1 MTPANPFVGHA
12 LRVPRLSGADAVAV
26 AREAFGVD
34 GRAEELGSHQDQNF
48 RIDAPDGRY
57 VLKVANTTFSRSEL
71 EMQNRA
77 MEYVAAALPGTVPVP
92 VCAQDGS
99 DVVELEHAG
108 MRHDVRVLSYLDG
121 EPLRCFGYLAPGVLR
136 EAGRLAGRVAGTLA
150 SFDHPAVDRVLQW
163 DIRQAADVVSAFAVQ
178 VCDDE
183 RRALAERTIER
194 AAGHLERLDPNLRR
208 QVVHGDITD
217 WNMLAQRNQAA
228 QPTPCGLI
236 DFGDVTRSWL
246 AAECAVLATAVAAR
260 RPARALRDAVEV
272 VRGFHSA
279 IPLLEAEVAA
289 LPALMAARAA
299 LSAVGSEQQA
309 ALEPDNPYV
318 AGWVDEGWRL
328 LAIIAAIPQPLA
340 HAAFREVCGLPPLV
354 SRPAPSR
361 ETAGPVVD
369 GLDEQTAVPV
379 DLSVGT
385 DELHF
390 GAWSEP
396 TAVAAAVD
404 HAATTSTG
412 AIAVGRYGE
421 RRLVHDRG
429 PQQEEPA
436 TVHLGTDV
444 FLPEGTSVLAPLA
457 GHVLRAQGR
466 ELLLAVKHGFTLRL
480 AGVVPAL
487 GEGDDVGLGE
497 RLGSVAAPE
506 PEGRLPAHLHVQL
519 ACAPLEELPG
529 LVPASLASAWL
540 TLCPDPDPLLGLDDA
555 ARHEPP
561 EAVLA
566 RRRRFVA
573 DAHPLYYPP
582 SPPQI
587 ERGWRQWLYDA
598 HGRPYLDVINNI
610 AIVGHSHPR
619 VEAAA
624 ARQLR
629 LLNTNTRFLY
639 DAMGR
644 FAERLAGLVPDPL
657 EVVFLLNSGTEAND
671 LALRMVREVTGRCD
685 IVSLEGCYHGW
696 TAATDELLAAAR
708 EPAGAGDRR
717 FPRAH
722 PVVRPNPYNGPYRA
736 DDPRVA
742 DRYSEHV
749 RELVDRLVR
758 VGRPPAAFISEP
770 VLGNSG
776 GVLPPAGYLRQ
787 VYDAV
792 RAAGGLCI
800 ADEVQVGYGRL
811 GHHFW
816 AFEQQ
821 GVVPDVVTIAKPA
834 GNGHPVAAVITTRA
848 VADEFARHT
857 DVFASVGGG
866 PVSCEI
872 GLAVLD
878 VLEQERLQENARD
891 IGDYL
896 ERRLSPIVR
905 QHQLVGALHGMG
917 LYRGLELIRDRE
929 VRSPAREEAHAIC
942 ERLRELGIIV
952 QPTGPGANVLKLKPP
967 LCVTRDDV
975 DFFANALEHTLSA
988 GW

>member
-1 MTPANPFVGHA
+1 VKPVNPFAGQA
-12 LRVPRLSGADAVAV
+12 LRVPRFSETDAVAV
-26 AREAFGVD
+26 AREAFGVE
-34 GRAEELGSHQDQNF
+34 GRATDLGSHQDQNF

-57 VLKVANTTFSRSEL
+57 VLKVANPAFAPTEL

-77 MEYVAAALPGTVPVP
+77 MEHVAVSLPGLAPTPVR
-92 VCAQDGS
+92 AQDGAE
-99 DVVELEHAG
+99 VVRIERSG
-108 MRHDVRVLSYLDG
+108 RRYGVRLLSYLEG
-121 EPLRCFGYLAPGVLR
+121 EPLRGFAYLAPGTLR
-136 EAGRLAGRVAGTLA
+136 EAGRLAARVAAALA
-150 SFDHPAVDRVLQW
+150 SFDHPAADRALQW
-163 DIRQAADVVSAFAVQ
+163 DVQHARDVVGAFAPEVR
-178 VCDDE
+178 DG
-183 RRALAERTIER
+183 RRRDLVERTVEQTT
-194 AAGHLERLDPNLRR
+194 ATLEDLGPALRR
-208 QVVHGDITD
+208 QVIHGDVTD
-217 WNMLAQRNQAA
+217 WNMVAQRNSVA
-228 QPTPCGLI
+228 QPSPCGLI

-246 AAECAVLATAVAAR
+246 AAECAVLAAAVCGR
-260 RPARALRDAVEV
+260 RPARALQDATEV
-272 VRGFHSA
+272 VRGFHA
-279 IPLLEAEVAA
+279 TTPLLGDEIAA
-289 LPALMAARAA
+289 LPALMAARGA
-299 LSAVGSEQQA
+299 LSAVGSDRQA
-309 ALEPDNPYV
+309 ALEPGNPYV
-318 AGWVDEGWRL
+318 AGYVDAGWEL
-328 LAIIAAIPQPLA
+328 LATIAAIPQPLA
-340 HAAFREVCGLPPLV
+340 HAAFREACGLPALP
-354 SRPAPSR
+354 SRPAPR
-361 ETAGPVVD
+361 RAAAPVAEEFD
-369 GLDEQTAVPV
+369 GRRAVPV
-379 DLSVGT
+379 DLSART
-385 DELHF
+385 DALRF

-396 TAVAAAVD
+396 AEIAAAVAQ
-404 HAATTSTG
+404 AAASSAG
-412 AIAVGRYGE
+412 ATAVGRYGE
-421 RRLVHDRG
+421 HRLVHDRG
-429 PQQEEPA
+429 PQREEPV

-444 FLPEGTSVLAPLA
+444 FLTGGTAVHAPLA

-466 ELLLAVKHGFTLRL
+466 ELLLSVEHGLTLRL

-487 GEGDDVGLGE
+487 KAGDDVEPGE
-497 RLGSVAAPE
+497 RIGSVATPRPE
-506 PEGRLPAHLHVQL
+506 ERLPAHLHIQL
-519 ACAPLEELPG
+519 ACAPLEDLPG
-529 LVPASLASAWL
+529 LVPASLAEAWL
-540 TLCPDPDPLLGLDDA
+540 SLCPDPGPLLGLDDA
-555 ARHEPP
+555 ARREPP

-573 DAHPLYYPP
+573 GAHPLYYPP
-582 SPPQI
+582 APPQI

-657 EVVFLLNSGTEAND
+657 EVVFLLNSGSEAND
-671 LALRMVREVTGRCD
+671 LALRIVREVTGRCD
-685 IVSLEGCYHGW
+685 VVSLEGCYHGW
-696 TAATDELLAAAR
+696 TGATDELLAAAR
-708 EPAGAGDRR
+708 EPAGAGNGRS
-717 FPRAH
+717 PRAH

-736 DDPRVA
+736 ENPHVA
-742 DRYSEHV
+742 DRYGEHV

-758 VGRPPAAFISEP
+758 TDRTPAAFISEP

-821 GVVPDVVTIAKPA
+821 GVVPDLVTIAKPA

-848 VADEFARHT
+848 IADEFSRRT

-878 VLEQERLQENARD
+878 VIEQERLQENARD
-891 IGDYL
+891 VGEHL
-896 ERRLSPIVR
+896 GRRLGPLVGR
-905 QHQLVGALHGMG
+905 HPLVGALHGMG
-917 LYRGLELIRDRE
+917 LYRGLELVRDRE
-929 VRSPAREEAHAIC
+929 ARTPADEEARAIC
-942 ERLRELGIIV
+942 GRLRELGVIV
-952 QPTGPGANVLKLKPP
+952 QPTGPGANVLKFKPP
-967 LCVTRDDV
+967 LCVTREDV
-975 DFFANALEHTLSA
+975 DFFAGALEHTLSI